1 MKLEGNAE
9 KKGKKVE
16 RKRERK
22 KNERKSV
29 HILECCYHTARHRHS
44 TVPKGILGLLL
55 SIVCC
60 RYRFVRV
67 IVLRGDGVRFDGYCF
82 GIGPTSSVQL

>member
-1 MKLEGNAE
+1 MKERRM
-9 KKGKKVE
+9 KGRACIFWNVAII
-16 RKRERK
+16 R
-22 KNERKSV
+22 
-29 HILECCYHTARHRHS
+29 LGTDTT
-44 TVPKGILGLLL
+44 TVPKGIRGLLL

-67 IVLRGDGVRFDGYCF
+67 IVLRGDGLRFDGYCF

>member
-1 MKLEGNAE
+1 MKGRVCRFWNGAIIRLGPD
-9 KKGKKVE
+9 
-16 RKRERK
+16 
-22 KNERKSV
+22 
-29 HILECCYHTARHRHS
+29 TT
-44 TVPKGILGLLL
+44 TVPKGIRGLLL

-67 IVLRGDGVRFDGYCF
+67 IVLPGGGVRFDGYCF